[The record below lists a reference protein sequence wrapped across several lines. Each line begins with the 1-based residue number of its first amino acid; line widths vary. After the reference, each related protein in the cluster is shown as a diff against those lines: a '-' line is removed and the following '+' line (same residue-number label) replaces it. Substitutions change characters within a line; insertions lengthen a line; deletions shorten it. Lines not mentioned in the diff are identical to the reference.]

1 MRKWISSILIAL
13 FVVGVLSALMPA
25 SPVTAQES
33 TYWDFEC
40 HSHTHPHFGQLTV
53 EEIAWELQQVDAAFI
68 AHGYSPPKH
77 LAYPYGDYGKNA
89 RTQAAIKAV
98 VSQYRLSGRVVWGQM
113 EAYPIADW
121 YVHEA
126 AQLKRATGWSK
137 IKGWVDECIATNS
150 LLHIFTHD
158 VSAKP
163 SSYGCTPEKL
173 AQLLDYLVE
182 KQNAGQLVVMT
193 MAEAYDYWTITTNP
207 KPTVVIS
214 FDDANESDFTTVY
227 PMFKAREL
235 KATSYIVT
243 SFIDTAGHLTWA
255 EISQMMAGTL

>member
-1 MRKWISSILIAL
+1 MRKWISSILIVL
-13 FVVGVLSALMPA
+13 FVVGVLSALMPTA
-25 SPVTAQES
+25 PVTAQTS
-33 TYWDFEC
+33 PYWDFED
-40 HSHTHPHFGQLTV
+40 HTVDHAHLSQLTDDQ
-53 EEIAWELQQVDAAFI
+53 IRWEMEQVNAAFI
-68 AHGYSPPKH
+68 AHGYEPPKH

-89 RTQAAIKAV
+89 KSQARIKAI
-98 VSQYRLSGRVVWGQM
+98 VSQYRLSGRVVFGEM
-113 EAYPIADW
+113 ETYPIADW
-121 YVHEA
+121 YVHKA
-126 AQLKRATGWSK
+126 AQLKSATGWSK

-193 MAEAYDYWTITTNP
+193 MAEAYDYWTTTTNP

-214 FDDANESDFTTVY
+214 FDDANRSDFTTVY
-227 PMFKAREL
+227 PLFKARGL
-235 KATSYIVT
+235 KGTSYIVT
-243 SFIDTAGHLTWA
+243 GFIDTADHLTWA
-255 EISQMMAGTL
+255 DIAQMVAGT